1 MLLILFFITLQET
14 NLTKEGTLSKKGT
27 KRAVINA
34 PSAERLHTRNYISV
48 QHLNAL
54 PLLQFINEYRQEKS
68 PISVVRVGRPLVK
81 WVISRDTRASILW
94 KSRTSVLSAGRP
106 LVEMII
112 SRHTRGSILGKSR
125 ISVLG
130 VKRPFAK

>member
-81 WVISRDTRASILW
+81 WVISRDTR
-94 KSRTSVLSAGRP
+94 
-106 LVEMII
+106 
-112 SRHTRGSILGKSR
+112 GSILGKSHTSAVHVGR
-125 ISVLG
+125 PLINCVLS
-130 VKRPFAK
+130 RHTR